1 MLKSSSIV
9 KSSISNYSSKLDIVA
24 SVILANKNNGNGKLV
39 FCHFHQEIDE
49 LTTRL
54 KDGGINKICSF
65 DGRTTQC
72 YRNRLINEDNEVIIL
87 QIQTGCEG
95 LNLQKKFSEI
105 YFVSPNWNP
114 FIEEQAI
121 ARCHRIGQEK
131 MVNVYRFNM
140 CDINEELI
148 SMDNYILNIQNEK
161 REIVKQ
167 VI

>member
-1 MLKSSSIV
+1 MSKDFFKI
-9 KSSISNYSSKLDIVA
+9 NYRKRKLRFTA
-24 SVILANKNNGNGKLV
+24 L
-39 FCHFHQEIDE
+39 
-49 LTTRL
+49 TRL
-54 KDGGINKICSF
+54 ITFTTFLRFTSLRRIKKDGGINKICSF